1 MGSLNYSYLLLCP
14 KKCSTSLAKQED
26 TLSPEYVKSGERI
39 IKLLANVMIAIASPQ
54 IFIRMES
61 GTLRRGSGRRWASLK
76 QHPMSCS
83 EQLVSGGSTPSTI
96 TASPSHETPRKSNW
110 QVIEHFGA
118 KDKNTLSSS
127 LIAVGSVTRSTPI
140 KEDNN
145 VHCSSPETDRHDA
158 EAELLVSTAPA
169 EQYNFLVKCKKLLCK
184 VCSTHQFKN
193 EQVNIIIVAGTDLI
207 QNHHADKMVSHQ
219 RLDKLIVLM
228 STSGCCVAIYGGA
241 WHKIWPYYLSHAKN
255 DEEAVVTNEITKL
268 AKQVGLDNDEP
279 EDITELLQSHAQ
291 PPSTEELEELAQQ
304 LTGQQ
309 EEQQHYREDVVCI
322 CVFGGMERPIV
333 STIAALGYTY
343 LTYALL
349 PIRLKDALVAGA
361 ILSIT
366 NVVGL
371 IILDQSN
378 QIFSCVIVLLCGNI
392 AGFCTHYPREIA
404 QRKAFLETR
413 QCIEARLKIQRE
425 NQQQFLYICTNSQ
438 ERLLLSVLPR
448 HVAMEMKADIAGQPK
463 EAQFHKIYIQRH
475 ENVSILF
482 ADICGFTTLSDQ
494 CTAEE
499 LVRILNELF
508 ARFDRLAT
516 EHHCLRIKLLGD
528 CYYCVSGLPEPRPDH
543 AHCTVEMGLDM
554 IDAIALVR
562 EVMQVNVNMRV
573 GIHTGRVHCGVL
585 GLRKWQFDVW
595 SNDVTLANY
604 MESGGIPGRVHITK
618 ETLRCLGDDYEVE
631 PGNGGERNSYLKD
644 HNIDTYLI
652 VASSYRGSNK
662 PLQSFSINGNMSSKE
677 LRVMGHGSQHNKHNA
692 KLGFGDSV
700 DVKNPEDEVNE
711 YLMRAIDARKE
722 KEDMEHLEAYNR
734 KLLDNILPAHVAE
747 HFLSSDK
754 NNDDLYHEQCD
765 FVCIMF
771 ASIPNFSEFYIE
783 LEGNNEG
790 VECLRLLN
798 EIIADFD
805 ELLSEPKFECIEKI
819 KSTGATY
826 MAASGLTQSTC
837 DMKTFGHVTAM
848 ADYALRIKEKLME
861 VNEHSFNNFRI
872 RIGINVGPVVAGV
885 IGVRKPQYDIWGN
898 SVNVA
903 SRMDSTG
910 ILDKI
915 QVTKEVY
922 QILHDKGYPLTCRGT
937 INVKG
942 KGIMETY
949 FLDGYSKDTP
959 NTNVTVNPIDCL
971 TSEL

>member
-1 MGSLNYSYLLLCP
+1 
-14 KKCSTSLAKQED
+14 
-26 TLSPEYVKSGERI
+26 
-39 IKLLANVMIAIASPQ
+39 
-54 IFIRMES
+54 ES
-61 GTLRRGSGRRWASLK
+61 GNFRRGSGRRWASLK

-127 LIAVGSVTRSTPI
+127 LIAVGSVTRSPPTRD
-140 KEDNN
+140 DNN
-145 VHCSSPETDRHDA
+145 LHCSSPEADRHDA
-158 EAELLVSTAPA
+158 EAELLVSVAPV
-169 EQYNFLVKCKKLLCK
+169 EQFTFLMKCKKLLCK

-193 EQVNIIIVAGTDLI
+193 EQVEMLYQRYFLKMNQSNMTNLITLLLIFCISIIIVAGTDLI
-207 QNHHADKMVSHQ
+207 QNHNADKIVSQQ
-219 RLDKLIVLM
+219 RLDKLVVLM
-228 STSGCCVAIYGGA
+228 STSGCCVAIYGVLLA
-241 WHKIWPYYLSHAKN
+241 VLSKPAM
-255 DEEAVVTNEITKL
+255 NEVHLIIISYFIIITFL
-268 AKQVGLDNDEP
+268 
-279 EDITELLQSHAQ
+279 TLQ
-291 PPSTEELEELAQQ
+291 
-304 LTGQQ
+304 
-309 EEQQHYREDVVCI
+309 VCI
-322 CVFGGMERPIV
+322 CVFGGIERPMV

-349 PIRLKDALVAGA
+349 PIRLKDALVAGT
-361 ILSIT
+361 ILSLT
-366 NVVGL
+366 NIVGL
-371 IILDQSN
+371 IILDQGN
-378 QIFSCVIVLLCGNI
+378 QIFSCVIVLLCGNV

-425 NQQQFLYICTNSQ
+425 NQQQ

-475 ENVSILF
+475 DNVSILF
-482 ADICGFTTLSDQ
+482 ADICGFTTLSAQ

-508 ARFDRLAT
+508 ARFDRLAN

-644 HNIDTYLI
+644 NNIDTYLI

-677 LRVMGHGSQHNKHNA
+677 LRVMGHGSQHKHNA
-692 KLGFGDSV
+692 K
-700 DVKNPEDEVNE
+700 
-711 YLMRAIDARKE
+711 
-722 KEDMEHLEAYNR
+722 
-734 KLLDNILPAHVAE
+734 
-747 HFLSSDK
+747 
-754 NNDDLYHEQCD
+754 
-765 FVCIMF
+765 
-771 ASIPNFSEFYIE
+771 
-783 LEGNNEG
+783 
-790 VECLRLLN
+790 
-798 EIIADFD
+798 
-805 ELLSEPKFECIEKI
+805 
-819 KSTGATY
+819 
-826 MAASGLTQSTC
+826 
-837 DMKTFGHVTAM
+837 
-848 ADYALRIKEKLME
+848 
-861 VNEHSFNNFRI
+861 
-872 RIGINVGPVVAGV
+872 
-885 IGVRKPQYDIWGN
+885 
-898 SVNVA
+898 
-903 SRMDSTG
+903 
-910 ILDKI
+910 
-915 QVTKEVY
+915 
-922 QILHDKGYPLTCRGT
+922 
-937 INVKG
+937 
-942 KGIMETY
+942 
-949 FLDGYSKDTP
+949 
-959 NTNVTVNPIDCL
+959 
-971 TSEL
+971 